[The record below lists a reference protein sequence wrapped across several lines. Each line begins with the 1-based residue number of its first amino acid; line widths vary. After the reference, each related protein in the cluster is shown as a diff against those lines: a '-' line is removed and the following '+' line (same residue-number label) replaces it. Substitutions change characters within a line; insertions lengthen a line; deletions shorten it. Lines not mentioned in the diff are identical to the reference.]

1 MIDHAITRIRQ
12 LVADKKITLG
22 QVSEVSGLPYSTVHE
37 MLQPSWGTRA
47 VENLRKLEGGL
58 PKIEE
63 IVAGT
68 EQGASP

>member
-37 MLQPSWGTRA
+37 MLQPAWGTRA
-47 VENLRKLEGGL
+47 IENLRKLEGGL
-58 PKIEE
+58 SKIEE
-63 IVAGT
+63 IAG
-68 EQGASP
+68 QGAAEASP